1 MKDKVKTQIQQ
12 YQQQFDELL
21 SKRDGLVAEINAVQ
35 QAMEQV
41 KGAVAA
47 LKGLTEEDKPK
58 EKKVKK

>member
-1 MKDKVKTQIQQ
+1 MKDKIKTQIQQ

-21 SKRDGLVAEINAVQ
+21 NRRDALVAEINSVQ

-47 LKGLTEEDKPK
+47 LKGLETEDEPQ

>member
-1 MKDKVKTQIQQ
+1 MEDKVKTQIQK

-41 KGAVAA
+41 KGAYAA
-47 LKGLTEEDKPK
+47 LKGLAEEDKPK
-58 EKKVKK
+58 KKKDKK

>member
-21 SKRDGLVAEINAVQ
+21 SKRDELVAEINTVQ

-41 KGAVAA
+41 KGAFAA
-47 LKGLTEEDKPK
+47 LKGLTEEDEPK
-58 EKKVKK
+58 KKKDKK